1 MNQQSLAPRRGSFL
15 ALTPLLV
22 FVGLFFGSSVALG
35 DFYKVPLAPLFI
47 VASVYAVAIARGLPL
62 AERIRLFSRGA
73 GDSGMM
79 LMIWIFVLAGSF
91 AASAKAM
98 GAIDATVQ
106 FTLALLPG
114 QWLLPGLFFA
124 ACFVSLSIGTS
135 VGTIVAL
142 VPVAAGIATQTGL
155 GLPLMTAAVVGGSF
169 FGDNLSFISDT
180 TVVSTRSQGC
190 SLSDK
195 FKVNFRIVLPAAIL
209 SFVLYLVMGSQSS
222 FVSAA
227 PNFSHSYLVLPYLA
241 VLVLAILGVHVLAVL
256 VVGNLLTGIVGV
268 WSGRF
273 SMDGWLQSSADGI
286 GGMGELMLIS
296 MLAGGMLEIIR
307 YMGGIDYMMR
317 RLTRH
322 VSGSRAAELSIG
334 VLVGV
339 TNVFTANNTVA
350 ILSVGGMAREISQ
363 RFGVDPRKSAS
374 LLDTFSCLVQ
384 GVLPYGAQLLMA
396 GGLAGISP
404 VEIIPYLYYPLLMG
418 VCALL
423 AIWWRY
429 PRKFSRALQPVSG
442 DGPSNEVR

>member
-1 MNQQSLAPRRGSFL
+1 M
-15 ALTPLLV
+15 
-22 FVGLFFGSSVALG
+22 
-35 DFYKVPLAPLFI
+35 PLAPLFI

-79 LMIWIFVLAGSF
+79 LMIWILCWPVRLPPRPRPWGLLTPRCSSHWPCCRGNGCCQVCFCSLFCVALHRYVGGHDCGAGSRGGWHCHANWSG
-91 AASAKAM
+91 AAPHDGGRS
-98 GAIDATVQ
+98 GR
-106 FTLALLPG
+106 
-114 QWLLPGLFFA
+114 
-124 ACFVSLSIGTS
+124 FV
-135 VGTIVAL
+135 
-142 VPVAAGIATQTGL
+142 
-155 GLPLMTAAVVGGSF
+155 

-322 VSGSRAAELSIG
+322 VSGPRAAELSIG

-429 PRKFSRALQPVSG
+429 PRKFSRAPQPASG
-442 DGPSNEVR
+442 DGPATEG

>member
-1 MNQQSLAPRRGSFL
+1 M
-15 ALTPLLV
+15 
-22 FVGLFFGSSVALG
+22 
-35 DFYKVPLAPLFI
+35 
-47 VASVYAVAIARGLPL
+47 
-62 AERIRLFSRGA
+62 
-73 GDSGMM
+73 
-79 LMIWIFVLAGSF
+79 
-91 AASAKAM
+91 
-98 GAIDATVQ
+98 
-106 FTLALLPG
+106 
-114 QWLLPGLFFA
+114 
-124 ACFVSLSIGTS
+124 
-135 VGTIVAL
+135 
-142 VPVAAGIATQTGL
+142 
-155 GLPLMTAAVVGGSF
+155 
-169 FGDNLSFISDT
+169 
-180 TVVSTRSQGC
+180 
-190 SLSDK
+190 
-195 FKVNFRIVLPAAIL
+195 
-209 SFVLYLVMGSQSS
+209 
-222 FVSAA
+222 
-227 PNFSHSYLVLPYLA
+227 
-241 VLVLAILGVHVLAVL
+241 L

-322 VSGSRAAELSIG
+322 VSGPRAAELSIG

-429 PRKFSRALQPVSG
+429 PRKFSRAPQPASG
-442 DGPSNEVR
+442 DGPATEG

>member
-106 FTLALLPG
+106 LTQALLPG

-155 GLPLMTAAVVGGSF
+155 WLPLMTAAVVGGSF
-169 FGDNLSFISDT
+169 LAT
-180 TVVSTRSQGC
+180 TSRLFPTPRWSA
-190 SLSDK
+190 
-195 FKVNFRIVLPAAIL
+195 PA
-209 SFVLYLVMGSQSS
+209 V
-222 FVSAA
+222 
-227 PNFSHSYLVLPYLA
+227 
-241 VLVLAILGVHVLAVL
+241 
-256 VVGNLLTGIVGV
+256 
-268 WSGRF
+268 
-273 SMDGWLQSSADGI
+273 
-286 GGMGELMLIS
+286 
-296 MLAGGMLEIIR
+296 
-307 YMGGIDYMMR
+307 
-317 RLTRH
+317 
-322 VSGSRAAELSIG
+322 RAA
-334 VLVGV
+334 
-339 TNVFTANNTVA
+339 A
-350 ILSVGGMAREISQ
+350 
-363 RFGVDPRKSAS
+363 
-374 LLDTFSCLVQ
+374 
-384 GVLPYGAQLLMA
+384 
-396 GGLAGISP
+396 
-404 VEIIPYLYYPLLMG
+404 
-418 VCALL
+418 
-423 AIWWRY
+423 
-429 PRKFSRALQPVSG
+429 
-442 DGPSNEVR
+442 